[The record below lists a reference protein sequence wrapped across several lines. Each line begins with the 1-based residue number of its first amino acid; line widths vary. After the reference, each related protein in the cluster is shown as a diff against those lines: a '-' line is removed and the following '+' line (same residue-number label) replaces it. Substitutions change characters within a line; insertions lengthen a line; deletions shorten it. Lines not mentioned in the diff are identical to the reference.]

1 MKSAY
6 IQVLKRE
13 NELFDQITNK
23 TKYVRQ
29 VNNSTQFYFDGN
41 SVF

>member
-23 TKYVRQ
+23 LCA
-29 VNNSTQFYFDGN
+29 SGEQFNPILF
-41 SVF
+41 